1 MFSRIILPVRLVFDH
16 FIALTILFALPL
28 PSPSASPLLR
38 QVESDSA
45 RRKRKR
51 LELEAQHTAK
61 LRDLLAQSLIGEG
74 GTVCRIAWW
83 DISRNVFH
91 SALPFLPFLY
101 I

>member
-16 FIALTILFALPL
+16 FIALTIVFALPPPL

-83 DISRNVFH
+83 DISRDVFH
-91 SALPFLPFLY
+91 SALPFWY

>member
-16 FIALTILFALPL
+16 FIALTILFFLPL
-28 PSPSASPLLR
+28 PLTSPSASPLLR

-83 DISRNVFH
+83 DISRDVFH
-91 SALPFLPFLY
+91 SALPFWY

>member
-1 MFSRIILPVRLVFDH
+1 MCS
-16 FIALTILFALPL
+16 LT
-28 PSPSASPLLR
+28 

-74 GTVCRIAWW
+74 AAVCGFQTAWQ
-83 DISRNVFH
+83 
-91 SALPFLPFLY
+91 FLPWGNKNWQIKKEAWIFVTN
-101 I
+101 